1 MVGPRTYSWL
11 RFEPHHSR
19 ESLILKILVSA
30 IKIYTSENE
39 LIIQRNPFD
48 PPRSLPVS
56 SVLPATRVEYGKWIP
71 EAEDVC
77 SNKFGD

>member
-1 MVGPRTYSWL
+1 
-11 RFEPHHSR
+11 
-19 ESLILKILVSA
+19 VSA